1 MEQRTVNKSS
11 VGIVALVGYIATIF
25 AANWAIVTFGIVP
38 VGFGLMAPA
47 GVYFVGLAFTLRD
60 AVQEYLGK
68 RYTVLSV
75 VAGASLSVLISPHFA
90 LASGVAFLLSELAD
104 FAVYTP
110 LRAKSWLAAVL
121 ASNVVGLAIDS
132 ALFLYLAFG
141 SLDFLIGQI
150 VGKGWTTLL
159 AVVLIASYR
168 RARMVRA

>member
-1 MEQRTVNKSS
+1 
-11 VGIVALVGYIATIF
+11 VAL
-25 AANWAIVTFGIVP
+25 
-38 VGFGLMAPA
+38 
-47 GVYFVGLAFTLRD
+47 
-60 AVQEYLGK
+60 
-68 RYTVLSV
+68 
-75 VAGASLSVLISPHFA
+75 
-90 LASGVAFLLSELAD
+90 AFLLSEMAD

-150 VGKGWTTLL
+150 VGKGWMTLL
-159 AVVLIASYR
+159 AVVLIACYR